1 MLQKQHGRKC
11 EIIKQHFQ
19 TEPGLYPQSQIGMQK
34 GIAGVSKD
42 TDAHSCKQCIC
53 PASGSEKRPY
63 GEDQHQENQ
72 GKNRGIEKYR
82 DSPYGID
89 LQRIAKGWNILD
101 SRRRGIFIRHCDHDL
116 YRGMPFEG
124 KHSVLDPLFIV
135 IRVRIAHLLD
145 QLAVHIQ
152 IICRKY
158 LRQIQAISMLF

>member
-1 MLQKQHGRKC
+1 MYPRT
-11 EIIKQHFQ
+11 Q
-19 TEPGLYPQSQIGMQK
+19 THTPANSAFARLLVLK
-34 GIAGVSKD
+34 N
-42 TDAHSCKQCIC
+42 AHT
-53 PASGSEKRPY
+53 EKSSTRRTRV
-63 GEDQHQENQ
+63 
-72 GKNRGIEKYR
+72 KNRGIEKYR